1 MRKTALIV
9 EMAIF
14 VALWMLAF
22 LVMTTDAPLGRRL
35 LIPSGIGAAIGGITW
50 CMTTKISRRFR
61 RLSLAAGLVGFI
73 FAFLFGAHIFVD
85 SFDSK
90 NPATWLEILIPN
102 AIVSLP
108 YAMVPATMLLM
119 AGWVVGKVR
128 NRN

>member
-1 MRKTALIV
+1 MRKIARIIA
-9 EMAIF
+9 MAIY

-35 LIPSGIGAAIGGITW
+35 LIPLAIGALIGGITW
-50 CMTTKISRRFR
+50 HMTTKISRGFR
-61 RLSLAAGLVGFI
+61 RLSLAAGLLGFI
-73 FAFLFGAHIFVD
+73 SAFLFGAPVFVD
-85 SFDSK
+85 TFDPK
-90 NPATWLEILIPN
+90 NPPTWFAILIPN

-108 YAMVPATMLLM
+108 YAMLPATMLLL